1 MKSKKLPKK
10 NIGDFVSKD
19 EAAKKPGVKLVNQK
33 RSKKP
38 SIYDETD
45 DFYGSEMDNED
56 DDDLQDE
63 IQDLDDEDD
72 LY

>member
-19 EAAKKPGVKLVNQK
+19 EAAKKPGVKLVSQK

-38 SIYDETD
+38 SIYDEMD
-45 DFYGSEMDNED
+45 DFYDNEMESED
-56 DDDLQDE
+56 DTDLQDD